1 MEIVSSGIVAVPSG
15 VSSTGLYFIQEGIL
29 QVLNDGWAQDIGLA
43 EGGRAVVSSG
53 GILYVCTV
61 SSGGTAAV
69 LKGGCAQDITVE
81 TGGLYL
87 VSSGGTTHRSLIQSG
102 GTQIVYADVMAA
114 AATVMDGGVLDA
126 SSGAYVR
133 APIVSKGGILQARNG
148 ALVDGAQISGLV
160 EVNSKAAVNS
170 AAVLDG
176 GKLAVLTGGYAYE
189 AKISSGGS
197 LDISSGGRANY
208 AAVYEGGAVMV
219 SAGASCLNAGI
230 SGGSVTLAGAVVPGE
245 DDPEGEII
253 PGGFASNTTVN
264 SGGSLIVSSGATATK
279 IQENGGYVSV
289 AADAD
294 VTFTPNTFSGL
305 VLSSAAATVHAGT
318 TATDTTLNFGGWL
331 YVFSGGIASAT
342 VDNSSGGFIISSG
355 GTADVVTVNFGGGF
369 AVSNGGT
376 ALRIKENGG
385 LVYVFD
391 DGIATFE
398 PNAFSGVVLD
408 SDNWATVHSGT
419 TATGTVISSGAYF
432 YVSSGGIAK
441 ATVAGYG
448 GGFVVS
454 SGGTADVVTVDFG
467 GGLAVYSGGT
477 ALGIKENGG
486 LVYVEDEDDVIAT
499 FKPNAFSGAVL
510 DRDNWA
516 TVHSGT
522 TATDTAILFDSY
534 LYVFSGG
541 TANVVSINLSGTVEV
556 SGGLVNGAAV
566 NSGGSLLVFNG
577 GKLTGTQTF
586 EAGAVVS
593 MYDGSIL
600 NFDLTQTEAGSEA
613 LVNDL
618 SVIQGVPVYTL
629 TVSGTQEEGVYTL
642 AEGATGFSGAI
653 TVQNTL
659 GETFGTLTVGGET
672 VFVGGTGYT
681 LNLTDSSLTVAVET
695 PAPPVPEN
703 LVGSKERVSWDPTG
717 AEGYVVEYSTDGFAH
732 ALQVDTTGNAVDMLD
747 LPAGTYRWRVKIN
760 DGEAW
765 AVGDEI
771 VSDNDNTPKV
781 LQSNADGSDDLF
793 FAQAGGTW
801 ENFFYAQHAGSV
813 NDWSGTNE
821 LILVNGKNKL
831 ADLFFGSNDAN
842 ILSLTDDENGDGIF
856 VDDEYT
862 ELPDGIIEQQSR
874 IARIDEIRAGAG
886 DDIVDMTSYRIE
898 YIGDGL
904 IIRGGDGND
913 VIWANKGDNLL
924 FGDAG
929 DDRIVGA
936 SGCDVIAGGAGNDR
950 MHGGGGV
957 DVFTFCENFGEDI
970 VEQLADGSVLLWFAS
985 GSEDNWSAETMTY
998 KDGENSVTVK
1008 GVSAD
1013 HVLLEFGDDGSDRFN
1028 ELVSAGGFLAFTSQ
1042 RIFEESGKGIL
1053 ASP

>member
-15 VSSTGLYFIQEGIL
+15 VASTGLYFIQEGIL

-133 APIVSKGGILQARNG
+133 APIISKGGILQARNG

-245 DDPEGEII
+245 DDPEGGIV

-279 IQENGGYVSV
+279 ILENGGYVSV

-305 VLSSAAATVHAGT
+305 ALSSAAATVHAGT

-342 VDNSSGGFIISSG
+342 VANSSGGFIISSG

-398 PNAFSGVVLD
+398 
-408 SDNWATVHSGT
+408 
-419 TATGTVISSGAYF
+419 
-432 YVSSGGIAK
+432 
-441 ATVAGYG
+441 
-448 GGFVVS
+448 
-454 SGGTADVVTVDFG
+454 
-467 GGLAVYSGGT
+467 
-477 ALGIKENGG
+477 
-486 LVYVEDEDDVIAT
+486 
-499 FKPNAFSGAVL
+499 PNAFSGAVL

-681 LNLTDSSLTVAVET
+681 LNLTDSSLTVAVGV

-703 LVGSKERVSWDPTG
+703 PVGTKERVSWDPTG

-842 ILSLTDDENGDGIF
+842 ILCLTDDENGDGIF

-898 YIGDGL
+898 YIGDGQ
-904 IIRGGDGND
+904 IFRGGDGND